1 MASFCRQALI
11 GELIRR
17 DKRSETIQRQLL
29 GLSKFNMEKLLLDQ
43 MDMRHSKSRDLTLQG
58 FKIASEKCCKALT
71 DLEQQYAEAE
81 PTTII
86 GLTDNSGMGAL
97 ALFGRNELARKDEY
111 VL

>member
-1 MASFCRQALI
+1 M
-11 GELIRR
+11 
-17 DKRSETIQRQLL
+17 
-29 GLSKFNMEKLLLDQ
+29 LLDQ

-58 FKIASEKCCKALT
+58 FKIAHEKMLQGFIA

-86 GLTDNSGMGAL
+86 GLTDNNELGAL

-111 VL
+111 VSLRKVSCLSVMM